1 MPQGNN
7 KINFSLNFQK
17 GDTAALDSLKKDLIE
32 LKRLAGDAD
41 FGLDPKSA
49 QQLTAS
55 VNMIEQAMSKATD
68 FNLNTINVQKFNN
81 ILKQSGTSIKQ
92 LQEGLSLAGA
102 EGNAAFLKM
111 TAQLMQ
117 FNTATK
123 QTHKFLDSMATTL
136 FNTIKWTVTSNLL
149 NNFINGIEKAYYYTK
164 DLDRSL
170 NDIRIVTGKSADEM
184 SKFADEANK
193 AAKEL
198 AVTTEDYT
206 TGALIYYQQGL
217 DDETVK
223 TLTDITAKTS
233 NVTQQSM
240 GTVSEQ
246 LTAVWNGY
254 KVANEAAEEGMQVYE
269 EYVDKMAA
277 VGASTASDLEELSTA
292 MSKVASAASNMG
304 VTFDDLNAQ
313 IATIVSV
320 TRQAPESVGTA
331 LKTIYARLGDL
342 KVDGVDEFG
351 TKLGEVSSQLKTMG
365 IDILDTNGD
374 MRDMSSV
381 MAEVADKWNTWS
393 SAQQQAA
400 AIAMAGKRQYNNLVA
415 LFENWDMYGEALETS
430 MNAAGTLEKQQEIAL
445 DSLANKMDIL
455 SATAQGL
462 YQSLIDEDTIK
473 GFVEG
478 LTSIVDL
485 FKNFSDAVGG
495 LSNLLPLLGA
505 TAFRVFNQQ
514 IADGLS
520 KVIINMQI
528 AKTEQETMLSNQ
540 QALQQMFSESS
551 LFQQSGSGTVDA
563 SRAASL
569 QQLTGFYGEMVQY
582 QSIMTQEEKEQYNT
596 ILNKLVKVGELNGQL
611 AEEGEYYNTFS
622 NKLNIIDNEIMSK
635 IISNTKLE
643 VNELAKVSKE
653 INTINQI
660 TESMDMYGDLGNQNW
675 ADYLHQLK
683 ELGVELDLDSDI
695 IKRIDKE
702 FIKLGDTG
710 LSFAEVL
717 KIISNELKSTST
729 RTQSLVQIR
738 TEMDNLKNSTDQ
750 AGTSLKNNLNLELR
764 IANMTNLAGAI
775 GQVAFG
781 FKTLSNTINV
791 LKDDSISWGDKILQ
805 VFMNLGMTIPTIINS
820 FSKVHS
826 ILEAENLLLF
836 KRAEANTA
844 NTAATMAETAAIEAN
859 KAAKASE
866 LAISQLHTADDE
878 KELALIFSK
887 ITAEE
892 MEAIATEKLTAEE
905 VLNNI
910 ANKEGIFLDQA
921 QLAAGKAQ
929 IVAKNAETA
938 ATKAQTLATQKATL
952 AQTALNTVMSINPIG
967 AVIVVLTA
975 LAAALGAVYIHY
987 ENVRKAAKETAEEAS
1002 KQAEEI
1008 NNEAKANK
1016 ELINSYEDVYEQY
1029 KQGNATKAE
1038 LWETTDKLINA
1049 YDLESA
1055 RIHVLQGDYEA
1066 FARAIRQAREEEE
1079 EEIKIKNKRAY
1090 DTAIESVAQTARK
1103 GVNGIKVSGN
1113 NIRVDTGDLWN
1124 SFGEEGV
1131 AEGLKIYEDI
1141 FGTTEQIINIDKT
1154 ESLEFYNK
1162 LLKYKD
1168 ELQKQGAEGTAYYNG
1183 ITDLI
1188 KSFEADGAI
1197 DNLIEAQKN
1206 NIDAILNSSH
1216 LEEITN
1222 AEEFNQAIESMR
1234 TELGEFLSP
1243 DDVDKKIISF
1253 VGSINNSLANHFII
1267 EEQIKQKFGDEVTSL
1282 LQDSFYKYD
1291 EATQAGII
1299 GLGFDFSTLNTFEG
1313 KELLEK
1319 YAQFIT
1325 GNQNGIYYIPVSFQD
1340 QINDTVLKGKDIS
1353 KGDWTSMLSTISPE
1367 GSAILG
1373 DREEFNNKSIGER
1386 IALLQQV
1393 NELNKQNNLL
1403 AIQQY
1408 DINKSNSQAIL
1419 DSKKQ
1424 EEEYIQTQVESKK
1437 NLLEQSYISQE
1448 TKEKIQQDLQDL
1460 QQRLKE
1466 IEDEKYTIEIALDMD
1481 VATDNLVQSIVGDV
1495 MTSSDQI
1502 KAAAESIG
1510 AGWTVAAEDVA
1521 TFAAAFPEL
1530 MEGME
1535 RLEDGSLQLSKEVVN
1550 AALESSQAQIKADKQ
1565 VAIEAAE
1572 NKIKQLKL
1580 ELQFKEEQEKILTE
1594 ALEGHKTAE
1603 ETKTALAD
1611 AAFNYQTQ
1619 LLDNGL
1625 IAEADALTKA
1635 QIQEQ
1640 TAVDGMIGILG
1651 GLNEAI
1657 NTIHHNFANML
1668 TTDADMLSL
1677 DAVAGSVKQIT
1688 SSSVDVNKLNN
1699 NGFDTSDIDAMIA
1712 ARDKLNKE
1720 ISQTKSQIA
1729 SYEGFVSEMMNSV
1742 SEMDKAADRVQK
1754 GLAGKE
1760 DKSKSGGNKKKDK
1773 DEKKLDEEFDRYWEI
1788 KKAIDAVDTA
1798 LSRLDKKQEKLY
1810 GRELIN
1816 SLKVENQLLEQ
1827 QAANYEA
1834 LAAAQREE
1842 AAELQGVLAGY
1853 GMTFDAS
1860 GAITNYAAATAA
1872 ALAEYNNAIAQYN
1885 AGLINETTLGVYE
1898 KNYEAFKKALQRY
1911 ETLYYTEMKNTQEK
1925 LEEIKRKQLENNLK
1939 AWEVEIQLKLDM
1951 KELKRQWNDFIRDV
1965 TKDFQKVYED
1975 LRVGL
1980 KTSLKDAKTYIGKE
1994 GTIDT
1999 ILKAIKDVMHEID
2012 IMEGGG
2018 ESSMFES
2025 ISQAQEKL
2033 KELNDQMLDSAKA
2046 LHDLWEEAWDA
2057 YLDGIDQ
2064 VSDKF
2069 DDLME
2074 RFERIDDELEF
2085 QKQIIELLYGEEAY
2099 GLMDKLFKGQEHNLA
2114 AQIDSLKQQKDM
2126 WEDLFY
2132 ASGATLDNQA
2142 DWTAD
2147 QQKYYENWVEA
2158 QGKLN
2163 DSVVEYI
2170 KLLKDDYLNT
2180 IKDVLKQFE
2189 NMVTNGSGLDYLNDQ
2204 WDRISDR
2211 ADKYFD
2217 SVEKTYKIQQLANKM
2232 DEDINKMS
2240 NVKNQ
2245 QKLQELRERE
2255 IEYLREK
2262 ETLTQYDLDAAE
2274 ARYQIALKE
2283 AALEDAQN
2291 NKTSMK
2297 LTRNEQGNWSYQYIA
2312 DEGDVASKQQELL
2325 DAYSKLYQ
2333 LASDAYEAN
2342 LESLINLQQDF
2353 LDKAH
2358 EIAESE
2364 VLTEEQKQ
2372 EQLQALRVWY
2382 DEEYRLLAG
2391 ENALYRDELTLASS
2405 ELILQCYEQDEEN
2418 YKYMTETEKALL
2430 QELLNANIA
2439 GFLDLE
2445 DKLKTNYNNIKDSA
2459 EENMAEVRDDWK
2471 SKAQDIAALWN
2482 ADSGFSVKVEVQNAY
2497 DAIDA
2502 ATKRY
2507 QELVDECA
2515 KAVERD
2521 FSEEGIAGAIKKAE
2535 DETDNLKDKTAD
2547 MVTSSISYLNDL
2559 KKYVDQIAAA
2569 WKSVQQQIMNAIS
2582 LIEEYLKKIGEL
2594 NAAANSGVGGG
2605 NGGNG
2610 GGNGGDGN
2618 GGNKGGNAPVLVS
2631 NQVLTATADG
2641 KWFEKLTYSDGSSE
2655 TRHTGRSYYDK
2666 IGQKKGTFKTGG
2678 YTGSWG
2684 DDSGR
2689 LAVLHQKELVL
2700 NADDTKN
2707 FLSGIK
2713 MMRDM
2718 TDINGSIEKAIAR
2731 SVVNMASS
2739 VATSGTAGIGY
2750 SNTRTNNENN
2760 TFNITAE
2767 FPNANDV
2774 EEIRQAILTLP
2785 NYMSQYVNRNTI

>member
-149 NNFINGIEKAYYYTK
+149 NNFIGGIEKAYYYTK

-430 MNAAGTLEKQQEIAL
+430 MSAAGTLEKQQEIAL

-455 SATAQGL
+455 SATSQGL

-485 FKNFSDAVGG
+485 LKNFSDAVGG

-551 LFQQSGSGTVDA
+551 LFQQSGSSAVDTARA
-563 SRAASL
+563 SSL
-569 QQLTGFYGEMVQY
+569 QQLTGFYGKMVQY

-660 TESMDMYGDLGNQNW
+660 TESMDMYGNLGKQNW
-675 ADYLHQLK
+675 TDYLHQLK

-702 FIKLGDTG
+702 FAKLKDTS
-710 LSFAEVL
+710 LSFAEKL
-717 KIISNELKSTST
+717 KIVSNELKSTSS
-729 RTQSLVQIR
+729 RTQSLVQMR
-738 TEMDNLKNSTDQ
+738 TEMDNLKNSAEQ
-750 AGTSLKNNLNLELR
+750 AGNSLKNNLNIELQ
-764 IANMTNLAGAI
+764 IANITKMVGAIGQLAMGINTLKNLGSVWNNEDIELGDKVLQTTMSLSMAYSMLISPIKEIISLTVIKNNQDAINLARQTASLALETKEAVRKAATIALEGIRNKQRQDEIKDIATLITEKQLDSIITNKGTTGLIAQSIAKKAGITLNEKELASLKTLLIAKAADRDATLKQAAAHKALTTAILSSPITWLVAGLAAVALVAGTYIKAQEKMLENQIEQNKKTIEQVNEIQKEVDENKKLCTSYEELYAQYKNHKVEKEALYEITDQLCDQYNIENGYLAALSGNYDEVTRAVREARDAELEYAKAQTEKEITASQENLLGIARGGVKDLGYLFGNKYNISFASGATDPYYEKIEPLLREAGLASGFASINADDPAAMVDLYEKAELAITKLRVSLSETQRASSATYQNLTDWVARMEPAITQYREALDDSDRYLIEQIANKYNLAGA
-775 GQVAFG
+775 QSLQEFETEAEKFSEELA
-781 FKTLSNTINV
+781 KTNLNTA
-791 LKDDSISWGDKILQ
+791 DSIED
-805 VFMNLGMTIPTIINS
+805 
-820 FSKVHS
+820 
-826 ILEAENLLLF
+826 
-836 KRAEANTA
+836 
-844 NTAATMAETAAIEAN
+844 
-859 KAAKASE
+859 
-866 LAISQLHTADDE
+866 
-878 KELALIFSK
+878 
-887 ITAEE
+887 
-892 MEAIATEKLTAEE
+892 
-905 VLNNI
+905 
-910 ANKEGIFLDQA
+910 
-921 QLAAGKAQ
+921 
-929 IVAKNAETA
+929 IVKTYI
-938 ATKAQTLATQKATL
+938 K
-952 AQTALNTVMSINPIG
+952 ALNTEYSR
-967 AVIVVLTA
+967 TK
-975 LAAALGAVYIHY
+975 LGIDELKKQVDQ
-987 ENVRKAAKETAEEAS
+987 ET
-1002 KQAEEI
+1002 I
-1008 NNEAKANK
+1008 DY
-1016 ELINSYEDVYEQY
+1016 INSLTESQKEFLLSGKVDLTFVYNKKQLQDEMQLAYNDLGTFDVTSPISLADTLVSGKKLKKADNEILKGLQNENTPAMEGFDQKSTLSQLDVIDEITQHRIEKNQEYLTKFEESIEEQKRIKED
-1029 KQGNATKAE
+1029 E
-1038 LWETTDKLINA
+1038 LNSIFKT
-1049 YDLESA
+1049 
-1055 RIHVLQGDYEA
+1055 
-1066 FARAIRQAREEEE
+1066 EEEYNRARYARDTTRDE
-1079 EEIKIKNKRAY
+1079 EEKKAIQEKIDKY
-1090 DTAIESVAQTARK
+1090 ETLL
-1103 GVNGIKVSGN
+1103 GI
-1113 NIRVDTGDLWN
+1113 VDDLN
-1124 SFGEEGV
+1124 SKLEEGLSFGE
-1131 AEGLKIYEDI
+1131 IEDI
-1141 FGTTEQIINIDKT
+1141 GF
-1154 ESLEFYNK
+1154 S
-1162 LLKYKD
+1162 
-1168 ELQKQGAEGTAYYNG
+1168 
-1183 ITDLI
+1183 DLI
-1188 KSFEADGAI
+1188 SGIDLVIDRSEALQNAAE
-1197 DNLIEAQKN
+1197 LI
-1206 NIDAILNSSH
+1206 
-1216 LEEITN
+1216 
-1222 AEEFNQAIESMR
+1222 
-1234 TELGEFLSP
+1234 GEGFTVAAS
-1243 DDVDKKIISF
+1243 DVEK
-1253 VGSINNSLANHFII
+1253 LANIFP
-1267 EEQIKQKFGDEVTSL
+1267 
-1282 LQDSFYKYD
+1282 
-1291 EATQAGII
+1291 
-1299 GLGFDFSTLNTFEG
+1299 
-1313 KELLEK
+1313 ELLENAK
-1319 YAQFIT
+1319 
-1325 GNQNGIYYIPVSFQD
+1325 
-1340 QINDTVLKGKDIS
+1340 
-1353 KGDWTSMLSTISPE
+1353 
-1367 GSAILG
+1367 
-1373 DREEFNNKSIGER
+1373 
-1386 IALLQQV
+1386 
-1393 NELNKQNNLL
+1393 
-1403 AIQQY
+1403 
-1408 DINKSNSQAIL
+1408 
-1419 DSKKQ
+1419 
-1424 EEEYIQTQVESKK
+1424 
-1437 NLLEQSYISQE
+1437 
-1448 TKEKIQQDLQDL
+1448 
-1460 QQRLKE
+1460 
-1466 IEDEKYTIEIALDMD
+1466 ALD
-1481 VATDNLVQSIVGDV
+1481 
-1495 MTSSDQI
+1495 
-1502 KAAAESIG
+1502 
-1510 AGWTVAAEDVA
+1510 
-1521 TFAAAFPEL
+1521 
-1530 MEGME
+1530 
-1535 RLEDGSLQLSKEVVN
+1535 DGSLQLDKDLTKEKIESIKTEMEARNQAKIAEVDQQI
-1550 AALESSQAQIKADKQ
+1550 ALK
-1565 VAIEAAE
+1565 
-1572 NKIKQLKL
+1572 
-1580 ELQFKEEQEKILTE
+1580 ELEQEYLQSKLKSLE
-1594 ALEGHKTAE
+1594 AYLQGKQSEQRTI
-1603 ETKTALAD
+1603 D
-1611 AAFNYQTQ
+1611 
-1619 LLDNGL
+1619 
-1625 IAEADALTKA
+1625 
-1635 QIQEQ
+1635 QINQ
-1640 TAVDGMIGILG
+1640 A
-1651 GLNEAI
+1651 
-1657 NTIHHNFANML
+1657 
-1668 TTDADMLSL
+1668 
-1677 DAVAGSVKQIT
+1677 
-1688 SSSVDVNKLNN
+1688 
-1699 NGFDTSDIDAMIA
+1699 GFDYETGLM
-1712 ARDKLNKE
+1712 KLTGQE
-1720 ISQTKSQIA
+1720 ITTLTDHAIA
-1729 SYEGFVSEMMNSV
+1729 SSV
-1742 SEMDKAADRVQK
+1742 SEGTALIDMLNAVGEGFSQAANAHYAMLHGEKVEWSHLDFSGTASSAQAYASSVGEEALDLYNKNFYMYEQIYEEAQQVQDQLNLVTGELDELNAKKAILESTGKASLHALDNVAK
-1754 GLAGKE
+1754 GKGGK
-1760 DKSKSGGNKKKDK
+1760 DSKSGGSKKKDK
-1773 DEKKLDEEFDRYWEI
+1773 EQKKLEDEFDRYWDI
-1788 KKAIDAVDTA
+1788 KKAIDAVETA

-1810 GRELIN
+1810 GKELIK
-1816 SLKVENQLLEQ
+1816 SLKIENQLLEQ
-1827 QAANYEA
+1827 QAADYEA

-1842 AAELQGVLAGY
+1842 ASELQGVLAGH

-1860 GAITNYAAATAA
+1860 GAITNYAAATSA

-1885 AGLINETTLGVYE
+1885 AGLLDESALHVYE

-1911 ETLYYTEMKNTQEK
+1911 DTLYYTEMKNTQDK
-1925 LEEIKRKQLENNLK
+1925 LEEIRRKQLENNLK

-1951 KELKRQWNDFIRDV
+1951 RELERQWNDFIRDV
-1965 TKDFQKVYED
+1965 TKDFQKVYDD

-1980 KTSLKDAKTYIGKE
+1980 KTMLKDASTYLGEE
-1994 GTIDT
+1994 GTIGT
-1999 ILKAIKDVMHEID
+1999 IIDAVHDVTHEID
-2012 IMEGGG
+2012 LLESGNA
-2018 ESSMFES
+2018 SSMFES

-2033 KELNDQMLDSAKA
+2033 KELNDQLLDGAKA
-2046 LHDLWEEAWDA
+2046 LHDLWEEAWDS

-2069 DDLME
+2069 EDLMD
-2074 RFERIDDELEF
+2074 RFEKIDDELEF

-2099 GLMDKLFKGQEHNLA
+2099 GLMNKLFSGQEHNLE
-2114 AQIDSLKQQKDM
+2114 AQLESLKQQKDM

-2132 ASGATLDNQA
+2132 ASGATLENQA

-2147 QQKYYENWVEA
+2147 QQKYYERWTEA

-2163 DSVVEYI
+2163 DAVIEYI

-2180 IKDVLKQFE
+2180 VKDVVKQFE
-2189 NMVTNGSGLDYLNDQ
+2189 MMVTNGSGLDYLGDQ

-2217 SVEKTYKIQQLANKM
+2217 SVEKAYKIQQLANKM

-2240 NVKNQ
+2240 NLKNQ
-2245 QKLQELRERE
+2245 QKLQALREKE
-2255 IEYLREK
+2255 IDYLREK

-2283 AALEDAQN
+2283 AALEDARN

-2297 LTRNEQGNWSYQYIA
+2297 LTRNEQGNWSYQYVA
-2312 DEGDVASKQQELL
+2312 DEEDIASKRQELL
-2325 DAYSKLYQ
+2325 DAYGDLYQ

-2342 LESLINLQQDF
+2342 LEALLDLQQTY
-2353 LDKAH
+2353 LNKAQ
-2358 EIAESE
+2358 EIYENE
-2364 VLTEEQKQ
+2364 VLSEEQKQ
-2372 EQLQALRVWY
+2372 QQLSDLRHWY
-2382 DEEYRLLAG
+2382 LDEYKLLAE
-2391 ENALYRDELTLASS
+2391 ENALYRDDLTVASS
-2405 ELILQCYEQDEEN
+2405 
-2418 YKYMTETEKALL
+2418 ALL
-2430 QELLNANIA
+2430 LEVYRQDQDAYESMTDYEKELLDTLLSSHID
-2439 GFLDLE
+2439 GFMDLE
-2445 DKLKTNYNNIKDSA
+2445 EKVKDNYNNIGDKA
-2459 EENMAEVRDDWK
+2459 KEVMSDTRADWR
-2471 SKAQDIAALWN
+2471 SGAQEIADLWN
-2482 ADSGFSVKVEVQNAY
+2482 RNSGWSVKVQVTQAY
-2497 DAIDA
+2497 TAIEQA
-2502 ATKRY
+2502 NQRY
-2507 QELVDECA
+2507 KDKVDWCA
-2515 KAVERD
+2515 DAVERD
-2521 FSEEGIAGAIKKAE
+2521 FSEQGISGAIMRAE
-2535 DETDNLKDKTAD
+2535 NETDNLRDKTVD
-2547 MVTSSISYLNDL
+2547 MVITSIAYLNEL
-2559 KKYVDQIAAA
+2559 RAYVDQIAAA
-2569 WKSVQQQIMNAIS
+2569 WMSVQQEIMNAIS
-2582 LIEEYLKKIGEL
+2582 LIEAYLRKVGEA
-2594 NAAANSGVGGG
+2594 NAAAQQAIASRNVAAAKQAAAANSRNG
-2605 NGGNG
+2605 NGLQNGTSSDSKTRDTSFYTNPKSGNVHYELYGNG
-2610 GGNGGDGN
+2610 SSFGLG
-2618 GGNKGGNAPVLVS
+2618 LVQT
-2631 NQVLTATADG
+2631 NQQSEADANYEDYLIKRYGPGFTASTLA
-2641 KWFEKLTYSDGSSE
+2641 
-2655 TRHTGRSYYDK
+2655 
-2666 IGQKKGTFKTGG
+2666 TGG
-2678 YTGSWG
+2678 YTGSW

-2707 FLSGIK
+2707 FLSGIQ
-2713 MMRDM
+2713 MIRDM
-2718 TDINGSIEKAIAR
+2718 SGINGSIEKAIAR
-2731 SVVNMASS
+2731 SVINMASGLT
-2739 VATSGTAGIGY
+2739 AGKAGTGFSGT
-2750 SNTRTNNENN
+2750 TNNSSENN

-2767 FPNANDV
+2767 FPNANNVDD
-2774 EEIRQAILTLP
+2774 IRQAILTLP
-2785 NYMSQYVNRNTI
+2785 NIASQYINKSII